1 MTDSSKNKRRF
12 RQSRRTLLGGI
23 ATGTTVLATSGI
35 GPTAAKGRNN
45 RKGGKG
51 KNENGPIRQM
61 ETLDRGLVAVP
72 AEDGVLVRWRLFG
85 TDPDDLGFHVYRDG
99 ERVNNKPVTDSTN
112 FLDPEGTT
120 DSTYTIR
127 PVGHGRVKTEGNRG
141 KRGGRKPGMSK
152 SVEVWDQQY
161 KEIPLNKPDPVEGE
175 DGETVT
181 YHANDA
187 SVGDLTGD
195 GTLDI
200 VQKWT
205 PSNAKDNSQS
215 GHTSDVLIDGYT
227 MDGEHLW
234 RINLGQNVRAGAHY
248 TPFVVYDFDGDGK
261 SEFVVRTADGTEDG
275 AGNVIGDPDAD
286 WTNASGY
293 VLEGPEYLTVFD
305 GETGEELATE
315 EFQPAR
321 GDACDWGDCYGNR
334 VDRFLAGTA
343 YIDGERPSIVFTRGY
358 YEKTMLA
365 AWDFRQGELELR
377 WIFDSED
384 GHPDYEGVG
393 AHSLDTA
400 DVDGDGKDE
409 IVFGGAVIDH
419 DGSPLH
425 TTTMSNPDAIHCGD
439 FLPDR
444 EGLEIVV
451 PAEYPAEGAPSLSM
465 RDAET
470 GEYIW
475 AVRNGADI
483 GRAMVADIDP
493 DYEGAEAWAG
503 VPLETD
509 SEIAGTF
516 TADGEKISE
525 TGVNSV
531 NSGIWWTGDLH
542 RELLDHD
549 FLGWDAGYGV
559 GWVKKYNPET
569 EELDALKSFEGT
581 RSNNSSKGNPCLSGD
596 ILGDW
601 REEVIWRTDDSEAL
615 RLYATPHETDHR
627 LYTLLH
633 NPMYRTGIARQNV
646 GYNQPPWPSFFL
658 GHGMDDP
665 PKPDIKTSFEPA
677 GHDRLAEISASE
689 TEASP
694 CDQVEFEAVD
704 RTSNGRKIS
713 SLSWD
718 LGDGTTATGRSASHT
733 YDELG
738 TYSVKLTATD
748 KHGETTTDFE
758 TITVEEPEPIARA
771 VPSAT
776 RVDAGESVDFEAE
789 DVSGEYSID
798 SLTWDLGDGTTA
810 TGWSATHSYDGPGEY
825 TVTLTAT
832 AESGCTTSHSETI
845 TVDLTEGTYR
855 LTAQLNDE
863 DIVMSVDG
871 ELADGANVYN
881 DTVGE
886 ASGQTWEVTELEDGV
901 YRIAA
906 ADADDLVLEA
916 ADGGTDTGTNLELGQ
931 WEGADYQKF
940 AAVPESGTGYTLEPT
955 HADLAA
961 DVWERD
967 PEPGADIRHWDVTS
981 TDNQLFAFLDPSA

>member
-1 MTDSSKNKRRF
+1 MT
-12 RQSRRTLLGGI
+12 
-23 ATGTTVLATSGI
+23 
-35 GPTAAKGRNN
+35 TASQGQGNAR
-45 RKGGKG
+45 GKG
-51 KNENGPIRQM
+51 KQKHGSKRQM
-61 ETLDRGLVAVP
+61 ESLDRGLVAVP
-72 AEDGVLVRWRLFG
+72 ADDGVLVRWRLLG
-85 TDPDDLGFHVYRDG
+85 TEPRDLGFHVYRDG
-99 ERVNNKPVTDSTN
+99 KRLNNKPITESTN
-112 FLDPEGTT
+112 YFDPDGTT
-120 DSTYTIR
+120 DSTYAVR
-127 PVGHGRVKTEGNRG
+127 AVGNGRASGRKDGD
-141 KRGGRKPGMSK
+141 RKPGMSE
-152 SVEVWDQQY
+152 SVEVWDEQY
-161 KEIPLNKPDPVEGE
+161 KEIPLNKPEPVEGE
-175 DGETVT
+175 DGETIT

-187 SVGDLTGD
+187 SLGDLTGD

-215 GHTSDVLIDGYT
+215 GHTSDVLIDAYT
-227 MDGEHLW
+227 IEGEHLW

-248 TPFVVYDFDGDGK
+248 TPFLVYDFDGDGK
-261 SEFVVRTADGTEDG
+261 SELVVRTGDGTEDG

-286 WTNASGY
+286 WTNDSGY
-293 VLEGPEYLTVFD
+293 ILEGPEYLTVFD

-315 EFQPAR
+315 DFQPAR
-321 GDACDWGDCYGNR
+321 GDPCQWGDCYGNR

-343 YIDGERPSIVFTRGY
+343 YLDGERPSIVFTRGY

-377 WIFDSED
+377 WLFDSED
-384 GHPDYEGVG
+384 GNEEYEGVG
-393 AHSLDTA
+393 AHSLATA

-419 DGSPLH
+419 DGTGLH
-425 TTTMSNPDAIHCGD
+425 TTTMSNPDAQHCGD
-439 FLPDR
+439 FIPDR
-444 EGLEIVV
+444 EGLEIFV

-493 DYEGAEAWAG
+493 NYEGAEAWAG

-516 TADGEKISE
+516 TADGEQISE

-531 NSGIWWTGDLH
+531 NSAIWWTGDLH

-559 GWVKKYNPET
+559 GWIKKWNPET
-569 EELDALKSFEGT
+569 EELDLLKEFEGT

-601 REEVIWRTDDSEAL
+601 REEVIWRAEDSSHL

-633 NPMYRTGIARQNV
+633 DPQYRTGIARQNV

-665 PKPDIKTSFEPA
+665 PKPNIMTSFEPA

-689 TEASP
+689 TDSTP
-694 CDQVEFEAVD
+694 CDQVDFEAVD
-704 RTSNGRKIS
+704 LTGNGNKIR
-713 SLSWD
+713 SLTWEF
-718 LGDGTTATGRSASHT
+718 GDDTTATGWSVSHT

-738 TYSVKLTATD
+738 TYPVKLTVTA
-748 KHGETTTDFE
+748 KNGETTTDFE
-758 TITVEEPEPIARA
+758 TITITEPEPLARA

-776 RVDAGESVDFEAE
+776 RVDVGESIDFEAE
-789 DVSGEYSID
+789 DVSGDEESVD
-798 SLTWDLGDGTTA
+798 SLTWEFGDGTTA

-825 TVTLTAT
+825 TVTLHAT
-832 AESGCTTSHSETI
+832 AESGCETSYSETI

-855 LTAQLNDE
+855 LTSQINSN

-886 ASGQTWEVTELEDGV
+886 ANGQTWAVTELEDGV

-906 ADADDLVLEA
+906 AGNEDLVLEA

-940 AAVPESGTGYTLEPT
+940 AVVPQSGTGFTLEPT

-967 PEPGADIRHWDVTS
+967 PEPGADIRHWNVTS
-981 TDNQLFAFLDPSA
+981 AENQQFAFIDPDGN

>member
-1 MTDSSKNKRRF
+1 MAKKTNIDDDESDGRYRQNRREF
-12 RQSRRTLLGGI
+12 LGGI
-23 ATGTTVLATSGI
+23 AAGTTLLGTGGISAAT
-35 GPTAAKGRNN
+35 AGRGH
-45 RKGGKG
+45 R
-51 KNENGPIRQM
+51 NGSDRQGTRQM
-61 ETLDRGLVAVP
+61 ESLDRGLVAVP
-72 AEDGVLVRWRLFG
+72 TEDGVLLRWRLFG
-85 TDPDDLGFHVYRDG
+85 TEPADLGFHVFRDG
-99 ERVNNKPVTDSTN
+99 ERLNNKPITGSTN
-112 FLDPEGTT
+112 YLDPDGTT
-120 DSTYTIR
+120 DSTYAVR
-127 PVGHGRVKTEGNRG
+127 AVGNGRAGDKGEN
-141 KRGGRKPGMSK
+141 KAEGRKPGMSE
-152 SVEVWDQQY
+152 SVEVWDDQY

-187 SVGDLTGD
+187 SLGDLTGD

-200 VQKWT
+200 VQKWS
-205 PSNAKDNSQS
+205 PSNAKDPSQS

-248 TPFVVYDFDGDGK
+248 TPFQVYDFDGDGK
-261 SEFVVRTADGTEDG
+261 SELVVRTADGTEDA

-286 WTNASGY
+286 WTNESGY
-293 VLEGPEYLTVFD
+293 ILEGPEYLTVFD
-305 GETGEELATE
+305 GETGEELATQD
-315 EFQPAR
+315 FQPAR
-321 GDACDWGDCYGNR
+321 GDPCQWGDCYGNR

-343 YIDGERPSIVFTRGY
+343 YLDGERPSIVFTRGY

-365 AWDFRQGELELR
+365 AWDFRQDELELR
-377 WIFDSED
+377 WIFDSDD
-384 GHPDYEGVG
+384 GHPEYEGVG
-393 AHSLDTA
+393 AHSLATA

-419 DGSPLH
+419 DGTGLH
-425 TTTMSNPDAIHCGD
+425 TTTMSNPDAQHCGD
-439 FLPDR
+439 FIPDR
-444 EGLEIVV
+444 EGLEIFV

-475 AVRNGADI
+475 AVRNGADV
-483 GRAMVADIDP
+483 GRAMVADVDP
-493 DYEGAEAWAG
+493 NYEGAEAWG
-503 VPLETD
+503 GQPLDTGSD
-509 SEIAGTF
+509 VAGTF
-516 TADGEKISE
+516 TADGEPISE
-525 TGVNSV
+525 TAISSV

-549 FLGWDAGYGV
+549 WKGDGV
-559 GWVKKYNPET
+559 GIGNIQKWNPEAQ
-569 EELDALKSFEGT
+569 ELDLLKSFEGT
-581 RSNNSSKGNPCLSGD
+581 RSNNWTKGNPCLSGD
-596 ILGDW
+596 VLGDW
-601 REEVIWRTDDSEAL
+601 REEVIWRAEDSSHL
-615 RLYATPHETDHR
+615 RLYATPHETDRR

-633 NPMYRTGIARQNV
+633 DPQYRTGIARQNA

-665 PKPDIKTSFEPA
+665 PRPDIKTSFEPA
-677 GHDRLAEISASE
+677 GADRLAEISASV
-689 TEASP
+689 TDATP
-694 CDQVEFEAVD
+694 CVQVQFEAVD
-704 RTSNGRKIS
+704 RTDNGQKITA
-713 SLSWD
+713 LSWE
-718 LGDGTTATGRSASHT
+718 LGDGTTATGRSVSHT

-738 TYSVKLTATD
+738 TYSVKLTATG

-758 TITVEEPEPIARA
+758 TIAVEEPEPIARV

-776 RVDAGESVDFEAE
+776 EVDPDESIDFEAE

-798 SLTWDLGDGTTA
+798 SLTWEFGDGATA
-810 TGWSATHSYDGPGEY
+810 TGQSATHSYDGPGEY

-832 AESGCTTSHSETI
+832 AESGCTTSYSEAI
-845 TVDLTEGTYR
+845 TVELTDGTYR
-855 LTAQLNDE
+855 LTSLINGD

-886 ASGQTWEVTELEDGV
+886 ASGQTWEVAELEDGI
-901 YRIAA
+901 YRISA

-940 AAVPESGTGYTLEPT
+940 AVVPKSGRGYTLEPT

-967 PEPGADIRHWDVTS
+967 PEPGADIRHWNVTGA
-981 TDNQLFAFLDPSA
+981 DNQQFAFLDPSA

>member
-1 MTDSSKNKRRF
+1 MAAGS
-12 RQSRRTLLGGI
+12 
-23 ATGTTVLATSGI
+23 
-35 GPTAAKGRNN
+35 TAAVVSGVATASHGQGNARGN
-45 RKGGKG
+45 GKQKHG
-51 KNENGPIRQM
+51 SKRQA
-61 ETLDRGLVAVP
+61 EALDRGLVAVP
-72 AEDGVLVRWRLFG
+72 SGDGVLVRWRLLG
-85 TDPDDLGFHVYRDG
+85 TEPRDLGFHVYRDG
-99 ERVNNKPVTDSTN
+99 ERLNNKPITESTN
-112 FLDPEGTT
+112 YFDPDGTT
-120 DSTYTIR
+120 DSTYAVR
-127 PVGHGRVKTEGNRG
+127 AVGNGRASGRKDGD
-141 KRGGRKPGMSK
+141 RKPGMSE
-152 SVEVWDQQY
+152 SVEVWDEQY

-187 SVGDLTGD
+187 SVADLTGD

-205 PSNAKDNSQS
+205 PSNQKDPSQS
-215 GHTSDVLIDGYT
+215 GHTSDVLFDAYT
-227 MDGEHLW
+227 IEGEHLW

-248 TPFVVYDFDGDGK
+248 TQFLVYDFDGDGK

-275 AGNVIGDPDAD
+275 VGNVIGDPDAD
-286 WTNASGY
+286 WTNDDGY

-321 GDACDWGDCYGNR
+321 GDPCQWGDCYGNR

-343 YIDGERPSIVFTRGY
+343 YLDGERPSIVFTRGY

-365 AWDFRQGELELR
+365 AWDFRQGDLELR
-377 WIFDSED
+377 WLFDSED
-384 GHPDYEGVG
+384 GNEDYEGKG
-393 AHSLDTA
+393 AHSLATA

-419 DGSPLH
+419 DGTGLH
-425 TTTMSNPDAIHCGD
+425 TTTMANPDAQHCGD

-444 EGLEIVV
+444 EGLEILV
-451 PAEYPAEGAPSLSM
+451 PAEYPPEGEPSLSM

-475 AVRNGADI
+475 AVRNGEDV
-483 GRAMVADIDP
+483 GRALVADIDP
-493 DYEGAEAWAG
+493 RYSGAEAWGGEPLSSDG
-503 VPLETD
+503 V
-509 SEIAGTF
+509 GTYS
-516 TADGEKISE
+516 ARGEQISE
-525 TGVNSV
+525 TPINSI
-531 NSGIWWTGDLH
+531 NSAIWWTGDLH

-549 FLGWDAGYGV
+549 FLGWDEGYGV
-559 GWVKKYNPET
+559 GWIKKWNPET
-569 EELDALKSFEGT
+569 EELDLLKSFEGT

-601 REEVIWRTDDSEAL
+601 REEVIWRAEDSSHL
-615 RLYATPHETDHR
+615 RLYATPHETDTR

-633 NPMYRTGIARQNV
+633 DPQYRTGIARQNV

-665 PKPDIKTSFEPA
+665 PKPNIMTSFEPA

-689 TEASP
+689 TDATP
-694 CDQVEFEAVD
+694 CDQIEFEAVD
-704 RTSNGRKIS
+704 LTGNGNKVR
-713 SLSWD
+713 SLTWEF
-718 LGDGTTATGRSASHT
+718 GDDTTATGWSVSHT

-738 TYSVKLTATD
+738 TYPVKLTVTA
-748 KHGETTTDFE
+748 KNGETTTDFE
-758 TITVEEPEPIARA
+758 TITITEAEPLARA

-776 RVDAGESVDFEAE
+776 RVDVGESIDFEAE
-789 DVSGEYSID
+789 DVSGDEESID
-798 SLTWDLGDGTTA
+798 TLTWEFGDGTTA

-825 TVTLTAT
+825 TVTLNAT
-832 AESGCTTSHSETI
+832 AESGCTTSYSETI

-855 LTAQLNDE
+855 LTSQLNSD
-863 DIVMSVDG
+863 DIVMSADG

-886 ASGQTWEVTELEDGV
+886 ASGQTWRVIELEDGI

-906 ADADDLVLEA
+906 ADNEDLVLEA

-955 HADLAA
+955 HANLAA

-967 PEPGADIRHWDVTS
+967 PDPGADIRHWNVTGAE
-981 TDNQLFAFLDPSA
+981 NQLFAFIDPDGD